1 MAARVGGVPTK
12 AGLARQ
18 MLLAGLCGAALASTG
33 CSGKG
38 STIAPEHAQAVARI
52 TGDPEVAHFYASRG
66 AVPLWIKNGALGAEG
81 HALVALL
88 SQAARD
94 GLSPARYLTPALQAQ
109 LKALRP
115 GQTGLQADALLSRA
129 LVDYVADLHRPA
141 QAVVYVDPEVAP
153 RAPGA
158 RQLLQS
164 AARAPS
170 LGNFLVEMQRM
181 NPIYEGL
188 RAELSRLYD
197 TGAAGGEVQR
207 LQANLERAR
216 AIPADP
222 GPRYIVVDVAGAR
235 LWMYENGEVHD
246 EMRVVV
252 GRRGMETPQMAA
264 LIRFAVL
271 NPYWNIP
278 KDLVR
283 DQIAPQVLQ
292 VGPSYLENR
301 HFEVLSDFTPAA
313 HAIDP
318 AAVNW
323 DAVAS
328 GERPL
333 KLRQLPG
340 ADNMMGAVKFMFPNQ
355 LGIYLHDTPAKALFQ
370 AQNRM
375 KSSGCVRVE
384 DAARLAR
391 WLFGRSV
398 LGSGSEPEQRV
409 DLTSPVPVYITYL
422 TAVPEGDRIVYQA
435 DIYGRDPEENRTSS

>member
-1 MAARVGGVPTK
+1 
-12 AGLARQ
+12 
-18 MLLAGLCGAALASTG
+18 MLLAGLCLAALASTG

-38 STIAPEHAQAVARI
+38 STIAPEHAQAVARLV
-52 TGDPEVAHFYASRG
+52 GDPEIAHFYAARR
-66 AVPLWIKNGALGAEG
+66 AVPLWIKSGALGAEG

-88 SQAARD
+88 SKASGD
-94 GLSPARYLTPALQAQ
+94 GLRPSRYLTPALQAE

-115 GQTGLQADALLSRA
+115 GQSGLQADALLSRA
-129 LVDYVADLHRPA
+129 FADYVADLHRPN
-141 QAVVYVDPEVAP
+141 QAMVYVDPEVAP
-153 RAPGA
+153 PAPRAL
-158 RQLLQS
+158 QLLQS
-164 AARAPS
+164 AASAPS
-170 LGNFLVEMQRM
+170 LSSFLVEMQRM

-188 RAELSRLYD
+188 RAELTRLYD
-197 TGAAGGEVQR
+197 TGAPSGEVQR
-207 LQANLERAR
+207 LEANLERAR

-235 LWMYENGEVHD
+235 LWMYENGQVRD

-283 DQIAPQVLQ
+283 DQIAPRVLQ
-292 VGPSYLENR
+292 DGLSYLNNR
-301 HFEVLSDFTPAA
+301 DFEVLSDFTPAA
-313 HAIDP
+313 YAIDP
-318 AAVNW
+318 SAVNW

-333 KLRQLPG
+333 KLRQRPG

-355 LGIYLHDTPAKALFQ
+355 LGIYLHDTPAKALFK
-370 AQNRM
+370 AQDRM

-384 DAARLAR
+384 DAARLAQ

-398 LGSGSEPEQRV
+398 LGSGNGSKPEQRV

-422 TAVPEGDRIVYQA
+422 TAVPQGDRIVYQP
-435 DIYGRDPEENRTSS
+435 DIYGRDREESGISL